1 MVHLG
6 EALFTQARGPKFNPQ
21 HPCTWQ
27 EGMTNL
33 SVIPALK
40 RQRQELS
47 GASWLGRE
55 ATSETWWLTEDSAS
69 IYKGESGQKRPL
81 MSTSGLH
88 MHTHVNTHIHRHTH
102 IKIKLRLVSSTDSSY
117 HFIKLPSVLLKPFCL
132 CTVGDFFSFVL
143 FVCSHPLTTAHRN
156 NSEAA
161 LSQRCPPESDTAS
174 WMLHYCLLSPAT
186 RQTEVGGDQFHLTL
200 V

>member
-6 EALFTQARGPKFNPQ
+6 EALPTQARGPKFNPQ

-55 ATSETWWLTEDSAS
+55 ATSEIWWLTEDSAS

-88 MHTHVNTHIHRHTH
+88 MHTHVNTHIHRHTY

-117 HFIKLPSVLLKPFCL
+117 HFIKLPSELLKPFYS
-132 CTVGDFFSFVL
+132 CTVGDFFFFC
-143 FVCSHPLTTAHRN
+143 FVCLFSSTYHCTPKQFGSS
-156 NSEAA
+156 SEPT
-161 LSQRCPPESDTAS
+161 LSARVWHSILNAS
-174 WMLHYCLLSPAT
+174 LLPIVS
-186 RQTEVGGDQFHLTL
+186 RY
-200 V
+200 